1 MKEKTTT
8 TETTARINKLLEL
21 KKNHS
26 LTTFDKRE
34 LNNLLSQIAKS
45 TKRDPGRGG
54 RAWARG
60 SIDRINCPGT
70 VLNGEVIE

>member
-8 TETTARINKLLEL
+8 TETTGRINKLLEL
-21 KKNHS
+21 QKNHS
-26 LTTFDKRE
+26 LTTFEKIE
-34 LNNLLSQIAKS
+34 LNNLLSQMAKN
-45 TKRDPGRGG
+45 TKRDRARSG

>member
-8 TETTARINKLLEL
+8 TETTARINQLLEL
-21 KKNHS
+21 QKNHS
-26 LTTFDKRE
+26 LTTFEKRE

-45 TKRDPGRGG
+45 TKRDPTRNG

-60 SIDRINCPGT
+60 RIDRINRWGT
-70 VLNGEVIE
+70 VLNGEIIE